1 MLNKLFFIFLL
12 SINIYAKDIE
22 KNYDDIFY
30 YMQYNGI
37 VIEEDVPLIKLFD
50 MIESGKIYDSNGN
63 INNKVLKIKIDK
75 LVKNKNKIFSQI
87 RKEINKNPNHAI
99 NKEVTRYLD
108 DNNAMIEEKQNELK
122 EKNDSWQTNIINYV
136 LDLMKF

>member
-22 KNYDDIFY
+22 KNYDEIFY

>member
-22 KNYDDIFY
+22 KNYDEIFY

-50 MIESGKIYDSNGN
+50 
-63 INNKVLKIKIDK
+63 
-75 LVKNKNKIFSQI
+75 
-87 RKEINKNPNHAI
+87 
-99 NKEVTRYLD
+99 
-108 DNNAMIEEKQNELK
+108 
-122 EKNDSWQTNIINYV
+122 
-136 LDLMKF
+136 